1 MILQFLVAL
10 VGEKLSLGDGTKNL
24 LLNANHKKASHHAQ
38 ELVLGAKKI
47 QPFLPKSNRRI
58 KKGEAEEKASYFLL
72 SARKSSLLCQL
83 PERFS
88 FPTELRVGRPQ

>member
-1 MILQFLVAL
+1 MVQ
-10 VGEKLSLGDGTKNL
+10 KNL

-38 ELVLGAKKI
+38 ELVLGAKNI

-88 FPTELRVGRPQ
+88 FPTELRVGCPQ

>member
-1 MILQFLVAL
+1 MVQ
-10 VGEKLSLGDGTKNL
+10 ENL
-24 LLNANHKKASHHAQ
+24 LLNAKHKIASHLAQ
-38 ELVLGAKKI
+38 ELVLGAKTI
-47 QPFLPKSNRRI
+47 QPFLPKSNSQI

-88 FPTELRVGRPQ
+88 FPTELRDGCPQ